1 MSIPAYNIEQYLD
14 ERHARTRRR
23 RRTKFEEQLANYV
36 NYERAKFQCRSSNT
50 SGDIRATGG
59 LIFRLRE
66 SKVSGIFK
74 SEYLANGLMD
84 YQNIWRD
91 DRGKVV
97 LHFSRV

>member
-1 MSIPAYNIEQYLD
+1 MI
-14 ERHARTRRR
+14 
-23 RRTKFEEQLANYV
+23 FEEHVANCV
-36 NYERAKFQCRSSNT
+36 NNKRAKFQCRSSNT